1 MKRETILAL
10 GLAGLALTACG
21 GFKGSDTR
29 QSPPPSLTA
38 RCAAPVA
45 LPDRA
50 ITQGE
55 AEVLWGRDRRA
66 LRACGSR
73 HSGLVDWME
82 ATR

>member
-1 MKRETILAL
+1 MTRGTILAL

-21 GFKGSDTR
+21 GSKGSDLH
-29 QSPPPSLTA
+29 QGPPPSLTA
-38 RCAAPVA
+38 PCAAPAA

-73 HSGLVDWME
+73 HSGLVEWME